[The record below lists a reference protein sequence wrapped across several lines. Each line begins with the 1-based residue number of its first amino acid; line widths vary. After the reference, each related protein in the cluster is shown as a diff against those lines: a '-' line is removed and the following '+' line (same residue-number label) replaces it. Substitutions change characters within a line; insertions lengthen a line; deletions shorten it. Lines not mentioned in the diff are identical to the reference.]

1 MPERRSLVILVVALA
16 YFLLGKLALLLAIP
30 PGYATAIWPAAG
42 VALAAVMVAGYRV
55 WPGILLGSFLV
66 NINAAPDLGQPIAP
80 LFLSFIVP
88 FVIAVG
94 ATLQAFVGAWLIR
107 RYIGFQVSLDNV
119 GEVLR
124 FILLACGL
132 SCVVSAGVGT
142 TTLLVAGLLPAE
154 NFVFN
159 WLTWW
164 VGDGLG
170 VMIFTI
176 LTFVYL
182 GKPVPVWRSRRRI
195 LPLVLLGVSIVAV
208 TLYVFGSRWEL
219 SRQQSEFSR
228 YTSQVFN
235 RAQTVIDAHMENL
248 YATRALFEVSNKVT
262 VVEFENFVDGFLERN
277 TGFQAIVWVQHVGG
291 GERLPMEAQM
301 SAERGAN
308 VKITRRDD
316 RQHAVPQINK
326 DDYFVIRYIEP
337 LVSNLDAL
345 GYDISS
351 NGIVRSAL
359 ARAAAANRPATT
371 GPIRL
376 VQERED
382 QLGLVVYLPVDFIHE
397 TTGRQGLAGY
407 VGAVFRVPDLM
418 ELLLAS
424 DYLMNVSASVSAL
437 DSGDL
442 IYGGRSPS
450 AQESLFSDS
459 AVLRFAD
466 AEWVFRL
473 DADQRFLVGSRSMV
487 PWGMLVAGLLFTGLL
502 GMTLLV
508 LTGQKYSSEVTG
520 EKLKEMLHQLQEAQE
535 HLVEAEK
542 MASLGGLV
550 AGFAHELNTPLGIAI
565 TAESTLQSDLGK
577 LDAAL
582 RERGAVTTEINVLRR
597 MQEASRIV
605 LANVQRAGALIMSF
619 KQVSVDQ
626 ATTET
631 RTINLHEY
639 LTDVLMHLSPNY
651 RRSGHE
657 VILDCP
663 PDISI
668 RTVPGGIAQVVIN
681 LLSNSLIHA
690 FPNERKGNIRL
701 SVSPGFNELVIQF
714 SDDGIGIP
722 LADQKKI
729 FEPFYTTRRSSGGT
743 GLGLHVVYNTVR
755 RQLKGRISV
764 SSQPDQGAV
773 FEVVLP
779 LMINEFVEEGAD
791 LSTLS

>member
-1 MPERRSLVILVVALA
+1 MSDRRSFVILLVASA
-16 YFLLGKLALLLAIP
+16 YLLLGKLALLLAIP

-42 VALAAVMVAGYRV
+42 VALAAVMIMGYRV

-66 NINAAPDLGQPIAP
+66 NIDAVPVSGQPLLTLLA
-80 LFLSFIVP
+80 SFVVP

-94 ATLQAFVGAWLIR
+94 AAMQALIGAYLIR
-107 RYIGFQVSLDNV
+107 RYIGLQLSLDSV

-124 FILLACGL
+124 FILIGCGL
-132 SCVVSAGVGT
+132 SCLVSASVGT
-142 TTLLVAGLLPAE
+142 ATLFMAGLLPEE

-170 VMIFTI
+170 VMIFAV

-182 GKPVPVWRSRRRI
+182 GKPEAVWRSRRRI
-195 LPLVLLGVSIVAV
+195 LPAVLLGVSVVAV

-219 SRQQSEFSR
+219 SRQQDEFSR
-228 YTSQVFN
+228 YTSQIFT
-235 RAQTVIDAHMENL
+235 RAQTVIDAHIENL

-262 VVEFENFVDGFLERN
+262 AIEFEKFVDGFLARN
-277 TGFQAIVWVQHVGG
+277 TGFQAIVWVQHIPDR
-291 GERLPMEAQM
+291 ERLATEAQM
-301 SAERGAN
+301 SAEHGAQIL
-308 VKITRRDD
+308 ITGRDEK
-316 RQHAVPQINK
+316 QNTVPQLSK
-326 DDYFVIRYIEP
+326 DDYYVIRYIEP
-337 LVSNLDAL
+337 LADNLTAL

-351 NGIVRSAL
+351 NDLVRNAL
-359 ARAAAANRPATT
+359 ARAAAGNSPATT

-376 VQERED
+376 VQEQED
-382 QLGLVVYLPVDFIHE
+382 QLGLVVYLPVHFIRDA
-397 TTGRQGLAGY
+397 TSTAGLAGY
-407 VGAVFRVPDLM
+407 VAAVFRIPDLM
-418 ELLLAS
+418 NLLLSS
-424 DYLMNVSASVSAL
+424 DYLANISASVTER
-437 DSGDL
+437 DGGEI
-442 IYGGRSPS
+442 IYGDRSS
-450 AQESLFSDS
+450 LAQESLFSDS
-459 AVLRFAD
+459 AVLHFAD
-466 AEWVFRL
+466 TEWLFQL
-473 DADQRFLVGSRSMV
+473 TADQRFLVGSRSMV

-502 GMTLLV
+502 GMTFLV

-520 EKLKEMLHQLQEAQE
+520 EKLKGMLHQLQEAQE

-542 MASLGGLV
+542 MASLGGLG

-565 TAESTLQSDLGK
+565 TAESTLQDDLGK
-577 LDAAL
+577 LDTAL
-582 RERGAVTTEINVLRR
+582 QERGGVAAEIATLRR

-639 LTDVLMHLSPNY
+639 LADVLMHLSPNY
-651 RRSGHE
+651 RRTGHE

-663 PDISI
+663 PDLSI

-681 LLSNSLIHA
+681 LLTNSLIHA
-690 FPNERKGNIRL
+690 FPNDRKGHIKLGVSSRSGEVVIR
-701 SVSPGFNELVIQF
+701 F

-773 FEVVLP
+773 FEIVLP
-779 LMINEFVEEGAD
+779 LTINEFVGEEQAF
-791 LSTLS
+791 S